1 MQSERKVLIY
11 LLNAYGFVARK
22 PKIIER
28 EKNYSKYVLSEGAF
42 YNKYYCLHYILLFRL
57 HSKYFKV
64 YFRSVILTSI
74 TNTI

>member
-11 LLNAYGFVARK
+11 LLNAYAFVARV
-22 PKIIER
+22 PNIIKL
-28 EKNYSKYVLSEGAF
+28 EKNILNMSYQKELITID
-42 YNKYYCLHYILLFRL
+42 YCLHYIFLFRL

-74 TNTI
+74 TNNTI